1 MKDILESNSRT
12 LILFLIIIFSNQIH
26 SQDFEFI
33 AQHEGK
39 ASAIGNY
46 GNYTYFSSGGNIN
59 ILETVANNEFN
70 LINRFHTNSRYSN
83 DITIDS
89 NRMFVSTSNEVL
101 IYNLSDPENPELIGA
116 ASPTYSQPKGS
127 IILDT
132 LLIIKCKSKAFL
144 YNIANPLNPE
154 HLSTI
159 FYDNNRHC
167 TYALNQ
173 NILYGFEQI
182 GYSGPQSIV
191 GYDISDPG
199 SPFRSV
205 SLQVSPDYQGA
216 WPNDMDSQDN
226 YLYVDFSDTLK
237 IYDIS
242 TPDTIINLTQFP
254 AADEIHHLIL
264 DNNNIYIATIDTGI
278 FIYDL
283 SNLYEP
289 ELLGIYNQPE
299 IINEFKI
306 NSEYIFCGLGNKGA
320 VIANKSD
327 IQNIQ
332 DVYSYSQTDAV
343 YSVHIKDD
351 FAYFGMKESGLQIVD
366 INNIQEPNEYG
377 NIHSLSNIER
387 IESIPDYLYCSKS
400 SDSVIHIVDVS
411 DYTNPQ
417 KVGEILAEHAWIN
430 DYCIDQNRMFL
441 IDSSEYI
448 EIYDL
453 SLPESPNLL
462 ATFNENGRHL
472 AVNDSYLIQG
482 EAFGDYPSECKLKLF
497 IVGDD
502 NSLTHQDEFV
512 LGEYSTYAFQKIE
525 IDYPYV
531 YVCFR
536 KGLLIL
542 KINDDDNLTFC
553 DEMTWT
559 AGASYME
566 DMVYDDNYIYLSGI
580 FSNQYLINIIDK
592 TDPNNLSV
600 YQSVDNYCNNL
611 AVSNNYFFGTIANN
625 GYFIYG
631 NDITGFNYTEPKENE
646 FNITCNPNPCDNMTT
661 INFTIQNNIKSKL
674 EIFNL
679 LGQGIYET
687 DVTNKNHLVIET
699 ENFTPGVYLCKIST
713 NNQYTTQKLII
724 KR

>member
-1 MKDILESNSRT
+1 MHDILGNKSTT
-12 LILFLIIIFSNQIH
+12 LILIFVFIFSPQIH

-59 ILETVANNEFN
+59 ILETISSNEFN
-70 LINRFHTNSRYSN
+70 LINRFHINSGYSN
-83 DITIDS
+83 GINIDS
-89 NRMFVSTSNEVL
+89 NRLFVATSSDVL
-101 IYNLSDPENPELIGA
+101 IYNLSNPEIPELMGA

-127 IILDT
+127 IVLDT
-132 LLIIKCKSKAFL
+132 LLIIKCKNKAFL
-144 YNIANPLNPE
+144 YNIANPYIPE

-159 FYDNNRHC
+159 FYDNNRNW

-173 NILYGFEQI
+173 NILYGFIQD
-182 GYSGPQSIV
+182 GYSGPQSLI
-191 GYDISDPG
+191 GYDISDPNN
-199 SPFRSV
+199 PFYSV
-205 SLQVSPDYQGA
+205 SLQVSPNYMGA
-216 WPNDMDSQDN
+216 WPNDIVSKDN
-226 YLYVDFSDTLK
+226 YLFVGFSDTLK

-242 TPDTIINLTQFP
+242 TSDTIINLTQFP
-254 AADEIHHLIL
+254 VANEINHLKL
-264 DNNNIYIATIDTGI
+264 DDNNIYIATLDTGI
-278 FIYDL
+278 LIYDI
-283 SNLYEP
+283 SNLFEP
-289 ELLGIYNQPE
+289 ELLGTYNQSE

-306 NSEYIFCGLGNKGA
+306 NNEYIFCGLGNKGA

-327 IQNIQ
+327 IQNVQ
-332 DVYSYSQTDAV
+332 NVYDYSQTDAV
-343 YSVHIKDD
+343 YSVHIKNNL
-351 FAYFGMKESGLQIVD
+351 AYFGMKESGLQIVD

-377 NIHSLSNIER
+377 NIDALSNIER

-400 SDSVIHIVDVS
+400 TDSVIHIVDVS

-462 ATFNENGRHL
+462 ATFHENGSHL
-472 AVNDSYLIQG
+472 AVNDSFLIQG

-512 LGEYSTYAFQKIE
+512 LGEFLIYAIQKIE
-525 IDYPYV
+525 IDYPYI

-542 KINDDDNLTFC
+542 KINDDNNFTIC

-559 AGASYME
+559 EGASYME

-580 FSNQYLINIIDK
+580 FNNQYLISIIDK

-600 YQSVDNYCNNL
+600 YQSVDNYGTEL

-631 NDITGFNYTEPKENE
+631 NDITGSNYTEPKENE
-646 FNITCNPNPCDNMTT
+646 FNITCNPNPCDNMIT
-661 INFTIQNNIKSKL
+661 INFTIQNNINSKL

-687 DVTNKNHLVIET
+687 DVTNENHVVIET
-699 ENFTPGVYLCKIST
+699 ENFTPGVYLCKISR